1 MDRKLDYRDVLI
13 RPRNSNLV
21 SRSEVNLF
29 KPLYRRTGLR
39 IPLNMGDRGPICAA
53 NMDGVGTWEMAKAIW
68 APYLATTFLN
78 KSYAAEDYDAM
89 VNESMTAFQSCA
101 ITVGT
106 SENDI
111 EKLMNLSQK
120 VRDNLAML
128 CVDVA
133 NGYTNDF
140 LETVASIREQFPD
153 VLLVAGNV
161 VTADQTSALI
171 HAGADFVK
179 VGIGPGSVCT
189 TRIQTGVG
197 YPQLSAVMECAKVA
211 HDLNAY
217 VIADGGCTSPGDVA
231 KALAAGADMVML
243 GGMLAGHDEGGG
255 EVISKYYKTDEVKA
269 VPVYHGDVDTFE
281 VEWQPVIEERQFVQ
295 FYGMS
300 SETANDRHFG
310 GLKDYRAAEGKEVL
324 VPYRGSVEKTIQEIY
339 GGIRST
345 CTYVGAKNV
354 SELPQR
360 AEFVLCGD
368 THNRVFE

>member
-1 MDRKLDYRDVLI
+1 MDRKLDYHDVLI

-21 SRSEVNLF
+21 SRSEVSLT
-29 KPLYRRTGLR
+29 KPFYRRVGLGTPR
-39 IPLNMGDRGPICAA
+39 DIGDFGPICAA
-53 NMDGVGTWEMAKAIW
+53 NMDGVGTWEMAKV
-68 APYLATTFLN
+68 LCEHFVTTFLN
-78 KSYAAEDYDAM
+78 KSYTAEDYNAM
-89 VNESMTAFQSCA
+89 AEESMTAFESCA

-111 EKLMNLSQK
+111 EKLMNLSER
-120 VRDNLAML
+120 VRSSLIML

-140 LETVASIREQFPD
+140 LETVASIREQFPK

-171 HAGADFVK
+171 HAGADIVK
-179 VGIGPGSVCT
+179 IGIGPGSVCT

-217 VIADGGCTSPGDVA
+217 VIADGGCTSPGDVS

-255 EVISKYYKTDEVKA
+255 EVISKFYKTDEVKQ
-269 VPVYHGDVDTFE
+269 VPTYHGDVDTFE
-281 VEWQPVIEERQFVQ
+281 VEWQPVVEERKFVQ

-300 SETANDRHFG
+300 SETANDKHFG

-324 VPYRGSVEKTIQEIY
+324 VPYRGSVEKTIKEIY

-354 SELPQR
+354 RELPQR

>member
-21 SRSEVNLF
+21 SRSQVSLT
-29 KPLYRRTGLR
+29 KPIR
-39 IPLNMGDRGPICAA
+39 DKEDFGPICAA
-53 NMDGVGTWEMAKAIW
+53 NMDGVGTWEMAKVLCD
-68 APYLATTFLN
+68 YYVTTFLN
-78 KSYAAEDYDAM
+78 KSYTIKDYDAM
-89 VNESMTAFQSCA
+89 INESMTVFQSCA

-106 SENDI
+106 REDDI
-111 EKLMNLSQK
+111 EKLMNLTPR
-120 VRDNLAML
+120 VRNHLTML

-140 LETVASIREQFPD
+140 LETVKTIAEQFPH
-153 VLLVAGNV
+153 VILVAGNV

-171 HAGADFVK
+171 HAGADVVK

-197 YPQLSAVMECAKVA
+197 YPQLSAVMECAEVA
-211 HDLNAY
+211 HDLGAY

-255 EVISKYYKTDEVKA
+255 EVISKFYKTDEVKA
-269 VPVYHGDVDTFE
+269 VPFYYGDVDTFD
-281 VEWQPVIEERQFVQ
+281 VTWQPVVEERKFVK

-300 SETANDRHFG
+300 SGTANDKHFG

-324 VPYRGSVEKTIQEIY
+324 VPYRGPVENTVKEIY

-354 SELPQR
+354 RELPQR
-360 AEFVLCGD
+360 AEFVMCGD

>member
-1 MDRKLDYRDVLI
+1 MAYHAGVIMDRKLDYRDVLI
-13 RPRNSNLV
+13 RPRNSTLV

-29 KPLYRRTGLR
+29 KQFRRR
-39 IPLNMGDRGPICAA
+39 KVRRDFGPICAA

-78 KSYAAEDYDAM
+78 KSYTTEDYDAM
-89 VNESMTAFQSCA
+89 VEESPTAFQHCA

-106 SENDI
+106 GDGDI
-111 EKLMNLSQK
+111 EKLMNLSQR
-120 VRDNLAML
+120 VR
-128 CVDVA
+128 
-133 NGYTNDF
+133 
-140 LETVASIREQFPD
+140 FPD

-281 VEWQPVIEERQFVQ
+281 VQWQPVIEERQFVQ

-300 SETANDRHFG
+300 SETANDKHFG

-324 VPYRGSVEKTIQEIY
+324 VPYRGPVEKTIQEIY

-360 AEFVLCGD
+360 AEFVGCGD